1 MPIQTTKRFDE
12 IMSWKDINK
21 KVKKEQPERNKARL
35 SVLEGEFQ
43 DLIDKG
49 LYDKSLLGDIEHQ
62 RKNINTFDFPS
73 EGGMDVGLK
82 EPPIVEAILVKEKQ
96 GIGFPLNLFSPD
108 MEKLLGME
116 DI

>member
-35 SVLEGEFQ
+35 KVLEGEFQ

-49 LYDKSLLGDIEHQ
+49 LYDQSLLGDIEHQ
-62 RKNINTFDFPS
+62 RKNINNFDFPS
-73 EGGMDVGLK
+73 EKEIDVELK
-82 EPPIVEAILVKEKQ
+82 EPPVVESIPVKEKQ
-96 GIGFPLNLFSPD
+96 GVGWPLNMFSPD
-108 MEKLLGME
+108 MKKLLGIE